1 MSFLSPTS
9 PLSALLKLVLFGLS
23 NQMVVTFKDEN
34 TEAFRH
40 LFLKDYQDDPDSPLA
55 VHTQSDVYSQI
66 NYAIDQVGFPS

>member
-9 PLSALLKLVLFGLS
+9 LSPVLLKLVLFGLS
-23 NQMVVTFKDEN
+23 NQIVVTFKDEN

-55 VHTQSDVYSQI
+55 VHTQSDVYSHI
-66 NYAIDQVGFPS
+66 HYAIDQVGSA